1 MGKKRRGEEE
11 EELEEK
17 FFGRDPRFFYG
28 RKDPHTLRK
37 VQNYRNER
45 RSISAKVNQACN
57 WHSRGDSKIPV
68 TEIDNNFDDAF
79 VAARATSGRTEMNNH
94 VIDYDEEESF
104 LQAKLEEVCV
114 HKRREY
120 RKYDGYI
127 VCHYDV
133 PIESY
138 QQRVAPQ
145 IPFQNFIGN
154 DECRRLR
161 GREEA
166 KTGINLQYWPYLNG
180 KFWDPSYLYLIQS
193 DGDSDPYMQ
202 HPQRV
207 SFKPLFPKIGSAL
220 YNDIYRLGW
229 TDGGLYRLNSCTV
242 PGGRPNQKRKRG
254 QTLTDGYLE
263 IDLKAICTIS
273 HIGTL
278 GGYPNSYKSHEYP
291 SIYHQ
296 IDETTDCINAT
307 GRKPFGRRTLSI
319 STVPKSALDFVTQYT
334 IEYQHPEG
342 KVWFPLGKV
351 FQGNVKVHEEVL
363 QKVAIRAR
371 HIRFRP
377 LQLNGQLNF
386 TVFLYGHSTDG
397 QRYADSL
404 LNADVAQS
412 VKRYGETVR
421 YTMTPSQFKPYRHDG
436 CGHHGN
442 GYDYSYGDNTPW
454 KRKEH
459 IKRIIVE
466 DRRLEESETDAA
478 VVAA

>member
-57 WHSRGDSKIPV
+57 WHCRGDSNIPV
-68 TEIDNNFDDAF
+68 TEIDENFDDAF
-79 VAARATSGRTEMNNH
+79 VTARATSGRTEMSNH
-94 VIDYDEEESF
+94 VIDHDEEEE
-104 LQAKLEEVCV
+104 LLRRKLEEISV

-133 PIESY
+133 PIDSY
-138 QQRVAPQ
+138 QQRIAPI
-145 IPFQNFIGN
+145 IPFQDFIGN
-154 DECRRLR
+154 DERRRIR

-166 KTGINLQYWPYLNG
+166 KTGINLKYWPYLNG
-180 KFWDPSYLYLIQS
+180 KFWDPSYLYLIQG
-193 DGDSDPYMQ
+193 DRDSDPYVL
-202 HPQRV
+202 PIERV
-207 SFKPLFPKIGSAL
+207 SFVPLLPKIGSAL
-220 YNDIYRLGW
+220 YNDMYRLGW
-229 TDGGLYRLNSCTV
+229 TNTGLYRLNSSTV
-242 PGGRPNQKRKRG
+242 PGGGPKQKRKRG
-254 QTLTDGYLE
+254 QTLTNGYLE
-263 IDLKAICTIS
+263 IDLKAVCTIS

-278 GGYPNSYKSHEYP
+278 GGYPISRKSHEYP
-291 SIYHQ
+291 TSYHYT
-296 IDETTDCINAT
+296 DEITDSVNGT
-307 GRKPFGRRTLSI
+307 GRGHFGRKTI

-342 KVWFPLGKV
+342 KVWFPLDKV
-351 FQGNVKVHEEVL
+351 FQGNAKMNEEAL
-363 QKVAIRAR
+363 QKVSIRTR

-377 LQLNGQLNF
+377 LEVHGQVNF

-397 QRYADSL
+397 QRYADSM
-404 LNADVAQS
+404 LNPDVAQS

-442 GYDYSYGDNTPW
+442 GYDYDYGDNTPW

-459 IKRIIVE
+459 IKRIIIE
-466 DRRLEESETDAA
+466 DRRLEEGETDAA
-478 VVAA
+478 AVAA